1 MHDEPPP
8 AYRQTFAALA
18 NALQGSLGHRLFTV
32 SRLVP
37 GAGAVERIFT
47 TRADVYPLHGRKPV
61 DQSEWTAQMAR
72 GECFIANQP
81 EAFGE
86 HFGDLDTIESMGLGA
101 VINIPV
107 HDGSRQVGSL
117 NLLDAAGAYQGDV
130 LPACHEAGQAA
141 IQGFAEYEQFLV
153 RSVPDST
160 LSKE

>member
-1 MHDEPPP
+1 MHDETLP
-8 AYRQTFAALA
+8 AYRRTFTALA
-18 NALQGSLGHRLFTV
+18 NAMQDCLGHRLFTV

-61 DQSEWTAQMAR
+61 DQSDWTAQMAR

-81 EAFGE
+81 EAFGV
-86 HFGDLDTIESMGLGA
+86 HFGDLDTIVGMGLGS

-107 HDGSRQVGSL
+107 HDGSRQLGTL
-117 NLLDAAGAYQGDV
+117 NLLDAADAYLGDV
-130 LPACHEAGQAA
+130 LPACHEARQVA
-141 IQGFAEYEQFLV
+141 IRGFAEYEQFLV
-153 RSVPDST
+153 LPVADST